1 MISIGVLGLHI
12 LMLMAYLKIDEIDS
26 VQQKIKVSRIRQ
38 LLTLSQEGRRDIDQT
53 FWFCLTNET
62 KYNADNCPGTFFIY
76 GALIGAENKK
86 VPTFLPQ
93 ILSQIVE

>member
-62 KYNADNCPGTFFIY
+62 KYNADNCPGTFFTYIE
-76 GALIGAENKK
+76 INF
-86 VPTFLPQ
+86 FL
-93 ILSQIVE
+93 LF

>member
-1 MISIGVLGLHI
+1 MIEIKNDVYRLITSKERFFIHNKPI
-12 LMLMAYLKIDEIDS
+12 KLMAYLKIDELDS

-62 KYNADNCPGTFFIY
+62 KYNADNCPGTYFIY
-76 GALIGAENKK
+76 RARK
-86 VPTFLPQ
+86 
-93 ILSQIVE
+93 